1 MVFYPFKLKSSKK
14 IFLLVCALVLIIA
27 FQNAGVPEPK
37 LIVHMAVNGSDTN
50 SGLSANAPVKT
61 LKRVLQIVK
70 VARAN
75 SDVPVTISFGSG
87 VYFGQQLIWDSF
99 SSIYPTVFEP
109 ASGELGDVIF
119 DGRSD
124 AEQTW
129 GSKSYFL
136 SFKHPR
142 GVTAG
147 QRTNVVI
154 NKLHIRY
161 YYEILTFSGADR
173 NNPATA
179 ISHNSVSNSK
189 FEKIGSR
196 WAVLST
202 STASSYAMA
211 GIRLVNSTHNKFT
224 GNIFENIDN
233 AEYEEIGGAYFP
245 KQNSLYYGGGLH
257 AFYIAHHSSDNLF
270 EGNTFTTHNSG
281 SVLKIR
287 DRSNRNNILRNKF
300 DRVLLPIQIWHCDPH
315 ESMRS
320 GRRRGLRSHQD
331 LPSTPEH
338 EPSNLVGCTKH
349 PYTTPPQDY
358 ECLSYDVTANENIFG
373 RNKDGVTFSTSNSPY
388 NIFENATYAC
398 NPTRT
403 NIGFIKEEQVV
414 NTGVIQSTSLS
425 GIQYFGRCQSAS
437 DCVNS
442 SNRCYSNGTGSS
454 HLLCDEN
461 VWHRCNRT
469 QNNDLL
475 YPFQA
480 NITTKT
486 KVCQPDSDGSDAA
499 WTDIPRGM
507 FYIVSQNRSSTHRSF
522 CATENSCVNH
532 QGRCFT
538 HLSGSPHALCDS
550 KNWISCNLEVVNA
563 ASGNTAALI
572 RGAGQIG
579 SKICKKTADERD
591 AIWTTLERDKFYIAS
606 FMASRWNYAVCD
618 TATSCV
624 NAEGRCYSD
633 NTGSRHQWCAK
644 NVWQRC
650 GFNRIGYKSDPTNPQ
665 AKTCTRVV
673 ANGITDFVWK

>member
-14 IFLLVCALVLIIA
+14 FFLLVCALVLIIA
-27 FQNAGVPEPK
+27 FQNAGVPETK

-61 LKRVLQIVK
+61 LERVLQIVK

-124 AEQTW
+124 AAQTW

-245 KQNSLYYGGGLH
+245 KQNSLDPSFPAAFRPAIADSLQEWNQSLRKSYFSNPRVEQNSIDQCISERKICFWWDGPAQVTIRGMSCQAQYG
-257 AFYIAHHSSDNLF
+257 
-270 EGNTFTTHNSG
+270 
-281 SVLKIR
+281 
-287 DRSNRNNILRNKF
+287 F
-300 DRVLLPIQIWHCDPH
+300 D
-315 ESMRS
+315 
-320 GRRRGLRSHQD
+320 
-331 LPSTPEH
+331 PSTGLILGGMITCWSPGNVKNFV
-338 EPSNLVGCTKH
+338 S
-349 PYTTPPQDY
+349 
-358 ECLSYDVTANENIFG
+358 
-373 RNKDGVTFSTSNSPY
+373 GVF
-388 NIFENATYAC
+388 
-398 NPTRT
+398 
-403 NIGFIKEEQVV
+403 
-414 NTGVIQSTSLS
+414 
-425 GIQYFGRCQSAS
+425 
-437 DCVNS
+437 
-442 SNRCYSNGTGSS
+442 
-454 HLLCDEN
+454 N
-461 VWHRCNRT
+461 V
-469 QNNDLL
+469 
-475 YPFQA
+475 
-480 NITTKT
+480 
-486 KVCQPDSDGSDAA
+486 
-499 WTDIPRGM
+499 
-507 FYIVSQNRSSTHRSF
+507 
-522 CATENSCVNH
+522 
-532 QGRCFT
+532 
-538 HLSGSPHALCDS
+538 
-550 KNWISCNLEVVNA
+550 
-563 ASGNTAALI
+563 
-572 RGAGQIG
+572 
-579 SKICKKTADERD
+579 
-591 AIWTTLERDKFYIAS
+591 
-606 FMASRWNYAVCD
+606 
-618 TATSCV
+618 
-624 NAEGRCYSD
+624 
-633 NTGSRHQWCAK
+633 
-644 NVWQRC
+644 
-650 GFNRIGYKSDPTNPQ
+650 
-665 AKTCTRVV
+665 
-673 ANGITDFVWK
+673 